1 MNAFFL
7 ALQMGLEGNLK
18 DPDEWLFLVFP
29 QLLVLELEY
38 FSLLASKTLVHKQL
52 LVSIVGPH
60 PQIGAKSVVAFS
72 KKRTFLPTFLN
83 ISKTIF
89 VEALALLKSDQKKRT
104 ESNLNHPHFRNSRK
118 SWYKSEYGLLKS
130 GLLKIICQ

>member
-72 KKRTFLPTFLN
+72 KKTFG
-83 ISKTIF
+83 
-89 VEALALLKSDQKKRT
+89 
-104 ESNLNHPHFRNSRK
+104 ES
-118 SWYKSEYGLLKS
+118 
-130 GLLKIICQ
+130 